1 MATEMAEDLRHL
13 AHRYRLIVYWSNEDQ
28 KFIGLCPELF
38 YGGTHGSDAEEVFN
52 DLRELVEDEIED
64 RLSRGDSLPEP
75 SKEIM
80 FY

>member
-1 MATEMAEDLRHL
+1 MANQVAEDLRQL
-13 AHRYRLIVYWSNEDQ
+13 ANRYRLIVYWSNEDQ

-38 YGGTHGSDAEEVFN
+38 YGGTHGRDAEKVFQ

-75 SKEIM
+75 SKEIA